1 MGGLSRHPFIV
12 TVLASVFTS
21 DYRPCIVMDLFERGN
36 YMELLRRDGPL
47 PLEELLSLSVRVAGA
62 LATAHQDGVI
72 HGDVKPQ
79 NIFKSAFGYPALGD
93 FGIATLRSR
102 LVDSAGLGL
111 SPHYAAPELI
121 EIGAGAVGAA
131 ADQYSLGA
139 TIYTLAVG
147 RRPFESDQHEAPQQ
161 VLARALD
168 APTPT
173 LPASFPRDLASVLR
187 RAMAR
192 EPQDRFPDLTA
203 FAVALANIEHRLG
216 HRPTAIP
223 IASIDDDATITIDQD
238 TLEALRQQTPTPTTD
253 PTPPPDAPTI
263 ALTPPPQPPDH
274 PPPNQPPPQ
283 PRRRRILLL
292 ALLLAAAATTTTL
305 LTTRHQNDTPPNDTT
320 TNATQAASP
329 TPTNATPQPAETP
342 PAPQPRP
349 PAETPAPTPGP
360 PPEPADPAPA
370 PDPAPSPDPAPEPA
384 PDTAA
389 AEPSEP
395 LRVAIVAPSAR
406 NDFAFTESLVA
417 AVVELGKGRDLIL
430 EITDGTFIVEDAAVA
445 IRDYAA
451 DGFDL
456 VIAHGSQYGGSL
468 QEIAPDFPDTS
479 FAWGTAL
486 DTFGLPNVF
495 AYTAA
500 SDEGGF
506 VLGSMAAAL
515 TTSGVLGVVGP
526 IEVGDAKLF
535 VDGFVA
541 GAGAGAQDPRVTVNV
556 VYIDSFS
563 DVARAAET
571 AEAHVSQGAD
581 VMTGSA
587 QMVVGAVGV
596 AQREGVA
603 WFGTQ
608 ADQTELAP
616 EVVVAS
622 QVYEWEVVLTQIAD
636 AIDRGVKGGEA
647 FTITLANGG
656 LSIAYNDA
664 YGLPASV
671 RQIGEDT
678 VAGIIDGSIDTMGAM
693 AGPASDGIDT
703 PLRVAIVAPSA
714 SNDLAFT
721 QSIVEGVAALGATR
735 ELEVEVTDGTFI
747 VEDAAVA
754 IRDYAAD
761 GFDLVIAH
769 GSQYGGS
776 LQEIA
781 PDFPDTSFAW
791 GTALDTFGLPNVFAY
806 TAASDEG
813 GFVLGSMA
821 AALTES
827 GVLGVV
833 GPIEVGDAKLFV
845 DGFVAGAGAQD
856 PRVTVNVVYIDSFSD
871 VAKAAETAE
880 AHVSQGADVMT
891 GSAQMVVGAVS
902 VAQREGVAWFG
913 TQADQTELAPEVV
926 VASQV
931 YEWEVVLSQI
941 ADAID
946 RGVKG
951 GEAFTITLANGGLSI
966 AYNDAYG
973 LPASVR
979 QIGENTVA
987 GIINGSIDTGS

>member
-1 MGGLSRHPFIV
+1 M
-12 TVLASVFTS
+12 
-21 DYRPCIVMDLFERGN
+21 
-36 YMELLRRDGPL
+36 
-47 PLEELLSLSVRVAGA
+47 A
-62 LATAHQDGVI
+62 L
-72 HGDVKPQ
+72 
-79 NIFKSAFGYPALGD
+79 
-93 FGIATLRSR
+93 TL
-102 LVDSAGLGL
+102 V
-111 SPHYAAPELI
+111 
-121 EIGAGAVGAA
+121 AA
-131 ADQYSLGA
+131 ACGGDG
-139 TIYTLAVG
+139 
-147 RRPFESDQHEAPQQ
+147 ESADEAP
-161 VLARALD
+161 
-168 APTPT
+168 
-173 LPASFPRDLASVLR
+173 
-187 RAMAR
+187 
-192 EPQDRFPDLTA
+192 
-203 FAVALANIEHRLG
+203 
-216 HRPTAIP
+216 
-223 IASIDDDATITIDQD
+223 
-238 TLEALRQQTPTPTTD
+238 
-253 PTPPPDAPTI
+253 
-263 ALTPPPQPPDH
+263 
-274 PPPNQPPPQ
+274 
-283 PRRRRILLL
+283 
-292 ALLLAAAATTTTL
+292 
-305 LTTRHQNDTPPNDTT
+305 
-320 TNATQAASP
+320 
-329 TPTNATPQPAETP
+329 P
-342 PAPQPRP
+342 PAPPP
-349 PAETPAPTPGP
+349 PAETPADTDEAP
-360 PPEPADPAPA
+360 PPPPPV
-370 PDPAPSPDPAPEPA
+370 
-384 PDTAA
+384 
-389 AEPSEP
+389 EPSGP
-395 LRVAIVAPSAR
+395 LRVAIVAPSAS
-406 NDFAFTESLVA
+406 NDLAFTQSIVEGVA
-417 AVVELGKGRDLIL
+417 ALGETRELEL
-430 EITDGTFIVEDAAVA
+430 EVTDGTFIVEDAAVA

-479 FAWGTAL
+479 FAWGTAS

-515 TTSGVLGVVGP
+515 TETGVLGVVGP

-541 GAGAGAQDPRVTVNV
+541 GAGVQDSGVTVNV
-556 VYIDSFS
+556 VYTESFS
-563 DVARAAET
+563 DVAKAAET

-622 QVYEWEVVLTQIAD
+622 QVYEWEVVLSQIAD
-636 AIDRGVKGGEA
+636 AIDRGVKGGES
-647 FTITLANGG
+647 FTISLANGG

-693 AGPASDGIDT
+693 AGPAADGIDT

-721 QSIVEGVAALGATR
+721 QSIVEGVAALGETR
-735 ELEVEVTDGTFI
+735 ELELEVTDGTFI

-791 GTALDTFGLPNVFAY
+791 GTASDTFGLPNVFAY

-821 AALTES
+821 AALTET

-845 DGFVAGAGAQD
+845 DGFVAGAGVQD
-856 PRVTVNVVYIDSFSD
+856 SGVTVNVVYTESFSD

-891 GSAQMVVGAVS
+891 GSAQMVVGAVG

-951 GEAFTITLANGGLSI
+951 GESFTISLANGGLSI

-979 QIGENTVA
+979 QIGEDTVA
-987 GIINGSIDTGS
+987 GIIDGSIDTGS